1 MPRIRPRVQPIDG
14 APGNLPGL
22 AHGAQYDRAVSS
34 RDLGAAV
41 ERRPAGAAPG
51 ATFDRAAPSGTS
63 LDADFERFRVRNGSY
78 ERILTGRDGRHT
90 TSVMAGYP
98 GSDSRPTC
106 AGEAERAWL
115 QSRVAPSWGG
125 SGSPVRV
132 VDLFSGC
139 GGLSIGLA
147 EAAHALNRPFEPTL
161 AIDLDPVAARTYAA
175 NFPTA
180 VTLDDDVS
188 AVLPGRVGARRT
200 AAERQLA
207 RRHPDIDVL
216 VGGPPCQGHSDF
228 NNRTRHSDDKNEL
241 YATMVR
247 AAEVLEPQHVL
258 IENVPGALNDR
269 QAVVQRTA
277 DALDE
282 LGYRVSVGVIDLC
295 EIGVPQRRRRLALM
309 ASLTRA
315 VTPSDVAE
323 RHRRHPRDVAWAIQD
338 LESVPDSHR
347 VDLLDAVARSAPATR
362 QRIDFLFES
371 GMFDLPDSQR
381 PPCHASGGHS
391 YQSIYGRL
399 AWDRPSQTITTGFYS
414 MCMGRYVHPSR
425 RRTITAREA
434 ARLQYIP
441 DWFRFDTAQH
451 RTALARMIGNAVPSR
466 LSYAI
471 ALEWLR

>member
-1 MPRIRPRVQPIDG
+1 
-14 APGNLPGL
+14 
-22 AHGAQYDRAVSS
+22 VSS
-34 RDLGAAV
+34 RDLGTAV
-41 ERRPAGAAPG
+41 DRRPAGVVPA
-51 ATFDRAAPSGTS
+51 ATFNRAAPAATVGTG

-78 ERILTGRDGRHT
+78 ERILTGRDGRQT
-90 TSVMAGYP
+90 TSIMAGYS
-98 GSDSRPTC
+98 GSDARPTC
-106 AGEAERAWL
+106 AEEAERAWL
-115 QSRVAPSWGG
+115 QGRVAPSWGG

-147 EAAHALNRPFEPTL
+147 EAAHALNRPFEPAL
-161 AIDLDPVAARTYAA
+161 AVDLDPVAATTYAA
-175 NFPTA
+175 NFPAA
-180 VTLDDDVS
+180 VTTHGDVA
-188 AVLPGRVGARRT
+188 AVLPGGVGSRLT
-200 AAERQLA
+200 PAERHLA
-207 RRHPDIDVL
+207 RRHRDIDVL

-228 NNRTRHSDDKNEL
+228 NNRTRHSDDKNAL
-241 YATMVR
+241 YSTMVR
-247 AAEVLEPQHVL
+247 AAEVLEPQHIL

-277 DALDE
+277 DAFGE
-282 LGYRVSVGVIDLC
+282 LGYEVSVGVIDLS
-295 EIGVPQRRRRLALM
+295 EIGVPQRRRRLVLM

-315 VTPSDVAE
+315 TTPAEVTD
-323 RHRRHPRDVAWAIQD
+323 RHRRNPRDVAWAIQD
-338 LESVPDSHR
+338 LEQVPESESL
-347 VDLLDAVARSAPATR
+347 DLLDAVARSAPATR

-399 AWDRPSQTITTGFYS
+399 AWNRPSQTITTGFYS

-441 DWFRFDTAQH
+441 DWFRFDSARH